1 MQRYIC
7 NRAAGVC
14 KKKPPPLTKQRKHD
28 EKFQAMSVRT
38 ARLWRKFGAQFSRRN
53 SARSSARNS
62 HGAILTTPTGG
73 READAGHAG
82 EPEGDGDVW
91 YHVPPRGPRG
101 DDGQDEGH
109 GACPRRATAAQ
120 FSAGSSAQF
129 SEQRSLPRC
138 SSPRATRRWEWTAR
152 RWWVRA
158 AWRRR
163 RPMRARSTTRTT
175 RRTRCRGAS
184 ERSGREAG

>member
-109 GACPRRATAAQ
+109 GAWPRRAT
-120 FSAGSSAQF
+120 
-129 SEQRSLPRC
+129 LPRN
-138 SSPRATRRWEWTAR
+138 SARNSRRNSLRALSPLQFPEGDPEMGMDGEEVVGEGGVAT
-152 RWWVRA
+152 
-158 AWRRR
+158 
-163 RPMRARSTTRTT
+163 
-175 RRTRCRGAS
+175 
-184 ERSGREAG
+184 EAPDAGEIDYADDEKDEV

>member
-62 HGAILTTPTGG
+62 HGAILTTPQADEKQMQDMQANLKETGMSG
-73 READAGHAG
+73 TMYRREDLAGMMDKMKDMVRGHAAQLS
-82 EPEGDGDVW
+82 
-91 YHVPPRGPRG
+91 R
-101 DDGQDEGH
+101 
-109 GACPRRATAAQ
+109 AIRRAT
-120 FSAGSSAQF
+120 
-129 SEQRSLPRC
+129 
-138 SSPRATRRWEWTAR
+138 
-152 RWWVRA
+152 
-158 AWRRR
+158 
-163 RPMRARSTTRTT
+163 
-175 RRTRCRGAS
+175 RGAIL
-184 ERSGREAG
+184 